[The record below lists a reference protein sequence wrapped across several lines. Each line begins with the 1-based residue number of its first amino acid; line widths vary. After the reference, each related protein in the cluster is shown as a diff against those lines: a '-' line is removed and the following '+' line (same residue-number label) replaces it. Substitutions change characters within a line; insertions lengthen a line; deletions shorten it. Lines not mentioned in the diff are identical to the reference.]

1 MADMKQYIV
10 TLIKLFLFW
19 LLFFAVGR
27 LLFLLVYH
35 HALAS
40 LPWKE
45 IADCFSHALRLD
57 ISTAC
62 YLLTLPIVLLCLKLC
77 TSRRWVDI
85 LFYIVFTIELVGC
98 GLIILGEIG
107 VYGEWENKLSYK
119 ILLYLQRPME
129 IITTATTMQLI
140 GGVAGMIFFV
150 AGGLWLCRR
159 AIWETDIK
167 LKKRPCIKFV
177 AALLLSGGLC
187 FLGMRGGLDA
197 IPITQSAAYYSHHDI
212 LNDAAVN
219 PHWNLL
225 YSIAY
230 FHNAD
235 PDRYRYTDDATAE
248 RIFTELLDTE
258 KDSITH
264 ILTHNKVNVVII
276 LLESWSADL
285 IESLSGSKNITDN
298 FNHLVQN
305 GILFTR
311 TYANGHRSQQAIC
324 SIFSGFPS
332 VPMYDITDNHNKY
345 RHLPSWP
352 QIMKD
357 AGYHTS
363 FYFGG
368 NLDYGNIRS
377 FLLHC
382 NFDTIVEGADMPSS
396 LPRGKLGI
404 PDEYMFAAHAEALHS
419 MQEPFMSVLF
429 TLSSHSPYDQPK
441 NTEEVD
447 IQCEET
453 PFLNSAKYCDHWL
466 GEYFDR
472 IKNEPWYANT
482 LFILVGDHS
491 HPTHISKRY
500 HFSAAYQHVP
510 LLFYGEPV
518 MPALRGTQNDMVCSH
533 VDLALSVLSQLGLD
547 YHDFTWGKNIFNPY
561 SPQFAFYEALS
572 GYGWIRPRAEYAEF
586 HNGSKYFSYGLGDS
600 TYYPILKQEGRA
612 YLQYLYNTYLQY

>member
-1 MADMKQYIV
+1 MANMKQYIV

-27 LLFLLVYH
+27 LLFLMVYH
-35 HALAS
+35 HALVS
-40 LPWKE
+40 IPWGE
-45 IADCFSHALRLD
+45 IVTCFWHALRLD

-62 YLLTLPIVLLCLKLC
+62 YLLTIPIILLCIKLC

-85 LFYIVFTIELVGC
+85 LFYIVFTIELFVC
-98 GLIILGEIG
+98 SLIILGEIC
-107 VYGEWENKLSYK
+107 VYGEWGDKLSYK
-119 ILLYLQRPME
+119 ILLYLQHPME
-129 IITTATTMQLI
+129 IITTATTLQLI
-140 GGVAGMIFFV
+140 FTVICVTVFV
-150 AGGLWLCRR
+150 AGGLRLCRKHIWKA
-159 AIWETDIK
+159 AIAV
-167 LKKRPCIKFV
+167 KKHRYTKAIS
-177 AALLLSGGLC
+177 ALLIWGGLC
-187 FLGMRGGLDA
+187 FLGMRGGWDA
-197 IPITQSAAYYSHHDI
+197 IPITQSAAYYSHHNI

-235 PDRYRYTDDATAE
+235 PHRYHYTDDATAE

-285 IESLSGSKNITDN
+285 IESLSGSKHITDN
-298 FNHLVQN
+298 FNELVKN

-352 QIMKD
+352 QIMNE

-382 NFDTIVEGADMPSS
+382 NFDSIIEGSDMPST
-396 LPRGKLGI
+396 LPRGKLGV
-404 PDEYMFAAHAEALHS
+404 PDEYMFAAHADALHS

-453 PFLNSAKYCDHWL
+453 PFLNSVKYCDHWL
-466 GEYFDR
+466 GAYFDK

-491 HPTHISKRY
+491 HPTHISKKY
-500 HFSAAYQHVP
+500 HFSSDYQHIP
-510 LLFYGEPV
+510 LLFYGEPLI
-518 MPALRGTQNDMVCSH
+518 PELRGTENDIVCSH
-533 VDLALSVLSQLGLD
+533 VDLALSVLSQMNLD
-547 YHDFTWGKNIFNPY
+547 NDMFAWGKNIFNPY

-572 GYGWIRPRAEYAEF
+572 GYGWIRPQAEYAEF

-600 TYYPILKQEGRA
+600 TCHPVLKQEGRA
-612 YLQYLYNTYLQY
+612 YLQHLYNTYIHY